1 MIKFFKSVG
10 QTMKD
15 TTWPTAKETR
25 HDTWTVIS
33 YTIIFAVYFIIC
45 DLILTFLLNK
55 FIF

>member
-1 MIKFFKSVG
+1 MGKFLKSVG
-10 QTMKD
+10 QTIRE

-33 YTIIFAVYFIIC
+33 YAIIFAVYFTVC
-45 DLILTFLLNK
+45 DLILTFLLTK

>member
-1 MIKFFKSVG
+1 MIKFFNSVG